1 MGQEH
6 CEARDATSF
15 YKVSN
20 VSIKFRSGDAA
31 TMSLIEWFFVIDP
44 SEPGLAK
51 VNEKLPKEKRIVCW
65 PMELN
70 DMDSTQPKFEE
81 AKEFVRV
88 ATPLNS
94 FIEQLKTRKINK
106 RLLDMRVR
114 KVLEEEVIGVRL
126 YTGPMYIK

>member
-1 MGQEH
+1 
-6 CEARDATSF
+6 
-15 YKVSN
+15 
-20 VSIKFRSGDAA
+20 
-31 TMSLIEWFFVIDP
+31 MSLIEWFFVIDP